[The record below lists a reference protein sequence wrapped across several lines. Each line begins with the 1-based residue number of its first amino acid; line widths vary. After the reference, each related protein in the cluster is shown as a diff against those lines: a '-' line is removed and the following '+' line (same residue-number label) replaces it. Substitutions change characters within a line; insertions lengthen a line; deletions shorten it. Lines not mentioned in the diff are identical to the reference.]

1 MLTVSPAE
9 QTGRASPEKLLKSDI
24 AAGDTEEK
32 EAVTGKVS
40 AAKEALVAQQK
51 TGIQQ
56 FTCIVA
62 TTGREGGDGI
72 TMVTVGGSD
81 YAAASSAARDAV
93 AARFGCACVLLDFQP
108 MAG

>member
-1 MLTVSPAE
+1 MLRVSAPE
-9 QTGRASPEKLLKSDI
+9 QSGPASPEKLLKSDI
-24 AAGDTEEK
+24 AAGDTEEN

-40 AAKEALVAQQK
+40 ATKEAPVAQQT

-72 TMVTVGGSD
+72 TMVTVGASD
-81 YAAASSAARDAV
+81 YAAASSAAREAV
-93 AARFGCACVLLDFQP
+93 AARFGCACVLLDFEP
-108 MAG
+108 AAG